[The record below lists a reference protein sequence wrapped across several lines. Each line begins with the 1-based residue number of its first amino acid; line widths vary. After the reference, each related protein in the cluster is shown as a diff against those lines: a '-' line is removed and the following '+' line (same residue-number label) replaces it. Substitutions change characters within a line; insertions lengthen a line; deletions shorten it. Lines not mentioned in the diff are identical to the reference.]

1 LSSKQ
6 IPWIN
11 NKSDLIVK
19 DAYSYQPNTNAFR
32 YQQTLPGPELPSQRS
47 RHPTQRR
54 NLQTRRWAQTKKYT
68 SFNYLRVSAYTLV
81 LFSGLYEAYKRVFGL
96 TLNSESRPP
105 TFIWEASQKRQ
116 EAIAKIRKEDDVE
129 KNRTIAEEMAD
140 LVGRFCDLHT
150 AEAHFG
156 S

>member
-1 LSSKQ
+1 MMHTPTS
-6 IPWIN
+6 
-11 NKSDLIVK
+11 
-19 DAYSYQPNTNAFR
+19 
-32 YQQTLPGPELPSQRS
+32 
-47 RHPTQRR
+47 PTQEHFGINKPCRVLNCPLNEAGIQHNVGIYR
-54 NLQTRRWAQTKKYT
+54 HVGGPKQKTQSVSVIFGCVPFPGLDKEYKKD
-68 SFNYLRVSAYTLV
+68 LA
-81 LFSGLYEAYKRVFGL
+81 L

-105 TFIWEASQKRQ
+105 TFIWEASQKRE
-116 EAIAKIRKEDDVE
+116 EAMAKIRKEDDVE

>member
-1 LSSKQ
+1 M
-6 IPWIN
+6 
-11 NKSDLIVK
+11 
-19 DAYSYQPNTNAFR
+19 
-32 YQQTLPGPELPSQRS
+32 
-47 RHPTQRR
+47 
-54 NLQTRRWAQTKKYT
+54 
-68 SFNYLRVSAYTLV
+68 
-81 LFSGLYEAYKRVFGL
+81 FGL
-96 TLNSESRPP
+96 TLSSESRPP

-116 EAIAKIRKEDDVE
+116 EAMAKIRKEDDVE